1 MDFKRLDKIYDELK
15 KAFRETEKAILE
27 NKNGQNDIVEEMSI
41 ALDILIYYKNLGDE
55 IDFLLSEL
63 RELKKYTLK
72 TNTENFN

>member
-15 KAFRETEKAILE
+15 KAFRETEKAILK

-41 ALDILIYYKNLGDE
+41 ALDILVYYKNLGDE
-55 IDFLLSEL
+55 IEYLLSEL
-63 RELKKYTLK
+63 RQLKKDTLK